1 MSENATPINDGKVN
15 VAGVDINIKQVLGD
29 MIAQQVTSSFTE
41 EQMQQIIDY
50 IQNEIFVVKEVYD
63 ANSDERKKKYV
74 LKMKKDYWNESAKC
88 EFLDNAKKAF
98 ATKVA
103 SDINDRISEIIASE
117 DYKDTVDKYAQEIV
131 QYATEGWKNDMIA
144 RIRMRMTSDVMDQNT
159 YCGVPLRSIIV
170 DEIQKFVHR

>member
-1 MSENATPINDGKVN
+1 MSESPTPINNGNVN

-29 MIAQQVTSSFTE
+29 IVAQQVISSFTE

-50 IQNEIFVVKEVYD
+50 IQSELFDVREDYSTDIDKP
-63 ANSDERKKKYV
+63 KKKYI
-74 LKMKKDYWNESAKC
+74 LKIKKDYWNDTAKC
-88 EFLDNAKKAF
+88 EFLDNAKKSF

-131 QYATEGWKNDMIA
+131 QYATEGWKNDMIE
-144 RIRMRMTSDVMDQNT
+144 RIRERMTSDVMTPNT
-159 YCGVPLRSIIV
+159 YCGIPLKSIIWE
-170 DEIQKFVHR
+170 EIEKCIHR